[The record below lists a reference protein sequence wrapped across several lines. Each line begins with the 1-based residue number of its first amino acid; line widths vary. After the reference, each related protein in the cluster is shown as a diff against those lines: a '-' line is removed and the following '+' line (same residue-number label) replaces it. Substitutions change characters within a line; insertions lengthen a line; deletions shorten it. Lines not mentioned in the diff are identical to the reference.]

1 MPAAILTSDQL
12 RSSVAVMDR
21 GTFVSWL
28 TLQSIDGVGDRTL
41 LKLVQAFG
49 SPNAVL
55 SAEQDELI
63 QAGCSA
69 ELAGSIRRGL
79 PTNVRQQ
86 IDKQITTAEQL
97 KVRVLTLFDQSYP
110 VRLRTIP
117 DPPPLLYVSGTLSAQ
132 DDVAVAI
139 VGGRQATPSGRV
151 VTEEIAKDLAGTGV
165 TIVSGLARGIDAAAH
180 RGALAGKGRTIAVLG
195 CGIDRTYPPEHQAL
209 RRSIETHGAVLSE
222 LPIGSSPLSHHF
234 PRRNRIISGL
244 SVGVLVSEAAKDSGS
259 LITAKLAL
267 EQGREVFAVPG
278 SVKEDA
284 CRGSNSLIKEGAT
297 LVERAQD
304 ILDEILPQIDARL
317 RAALRVE
324 AAPAPSQT
332 PLRSE
337 DSVVYEA
344 LSYEARSVDMVIET
358 TGLNAAKV
366 AASLL
371 MLELLGRVRQLPGQ
385 QYIRL

>member
-1 MPAAILTSDQL
+1 MDQGAL
-12 RSSVAVMDR
+12 
-21 GTFVSWL
+21 VSWL
-28 TLQSIDGVGDRTL
+28 TLQSIEGVGDRTL

-49 SPNAVL
+49 SPDAVL
-55 SAEQDELI
+55 SAGQHDLV
-63 QAGCSA
+63 QAGCSS

-79 PTNVRQQ
+79 PASVRQQ
-86 IDKQITTAEQL
+86 IDKQIGTAEHL
-97 KVRVLTLFDQSYP
+97 KIRVLTLFDRSYP
-110 VRLRTIP
+110 ARLKTIP

-139 VGGRQATPSGRV
+139 VGGRRATPSGRV

-165 TIVSGLARGIDAAAH
+165 TVVSGLARGIDAAAH

-209 RRSIETHGAVLSE
+209 RHSIEANGAVLSE

-244 SVGVLVSEAAKDSGS
+244 SLGVLVSEAATDSGS

-267 EQGREVFAVPG
+267 EQGRDVFAVPG
-278 SVKEDA
+278 SVKESA
-284 CRGSNSLIKEGAT
+284 CRGSNGLIKEGAK
-297 LVERAQD
+297 LIERAQD
-304 ILDEILPQIDARL
+304 ILDEILPQIDARA

-324 AAPAPSQT
+324 AARASSHAPLQ
-332 PLRSE
+332 RE
-337 DSVVYEA
+337 DGLVYEA
-344 LSYEARSVDMVIET
+344 LSYEARPVDMVIES
-358 TGLNAAKV
+358 TGLSAAKV

-371 MLELLGRVRQLPGQ
+371 SLELSGHVRQLPGQ

>member
-1 MPAAILTSDQL
+1 
-12 RSSVAVMDR
+12 MDH
-21 GTFVSWL
+21 GSLASWL

-49 SPNAVL
+49 SPQSVL
-55 SAEQDELI
+55 SAEQDDLI
-63 QAGCSA
+63 QAGCSV
-69 ELAGSIRRGL
+69 ELAGSIRRGV
-79 PTNVRQQ
+79 PTTIRQQ

-97 KVRVLTLFDQSYP
+97 KIRVLTLFDQSYP
-110 VRLRTIP
+110 TRLRTIP

-139 VGGRQATPSGRV
+139 VGGRHATPSGRV
-151 VTEEIAKDLAGTGV
+151 VTEEIARDLAGTGV

-209 RRSIETHGAVLSE
+209 RRSIEAHGAVLSE

-304 ILDEILPQIDARL
+304 ILDDILPQIDARL

-324 AAPAPSQT
+324 AAPATPAA
-332 PLRSE
+332 PLRNE
-337 DSVVYEA
+337 HAAVYEA
-344 LSYEARSVDMVIET
+344 LSYEARSVDMVIES
-358 TGLNAAKV
+358 TGLNAANV

-371 MLELLGRVRQLPGQ
+371 SLELSGLVRQLPGQ
-385 QYIRL
+385 QYIRT